1 MEDNR
6 IYTIIEILDHWQEQH
21 GEKVSYS
28 FTMDTSSVSRYKLSL
43 YYYQGEYNSIKGAYS
58 LSTSNLDEVL
68 HKLTKGMNSDAHN

>member
-28 FTMDTSSVSRYKLSL
+28 FTIDTSSVSRYKLSL
-43 YYYQGEYNSIKGAYS
+43 YYYQGEYKALRGAYS
-58 LSTSNLDEVL
+58 LSTNNLGEVL
-68 HKLTKGMNSDAHN
+68 DKLTKGMNNNEDN